1 MYLEGNMNRKPLLFC
16 LLILLSNFIYAKE
29 VSLFKTDQKNYG
41 WTFNNGPEFK
51 GAVVNFEAKKDGEE
65 PVIYLHGDFNGGGN
79 YVNADCRVDNVEAEY
94 LQMYLNTSVEKIT
107 FRVIDTGGVC
117 HQIDYKAKKVD
128 GWQKIK
134 FPLKSFF
141 ENFAKGKSLPEVTRY
156 ESWGGRSKDRQFS
169 GKVKALSF
177 ILGRHGLADNK
188 GTLGFKGMKI
198 LEPVLRYN
206 KNYKLAFE
214 DEAESKDWKF
224 TGKASFSNEKAANGK
239 GALLLTRTVDERQ
252 NETKALSGLIPVT
265 PGKWNAKAAL
275 HSELES
281 QDNSYQGRIRILMYN
296 SKGRQIDDE
305 TLGIATKPQDWFTI
319 KKTISIPPG
328 VTDIRFEASME
339 KTWGKFWIDD
349 IDLTIVFAAT
359 SKSHR
364 ISKILLKPP
373 VLGNLF
379 YPGDKP
385 YMDVEIEARATLA
398 KTQEK
403 VEYVVKD
410 YWGNNLNAPQYA
422 TLNKTD
428 RSKYETKLN
437 LDSYKIEIGKY
448 YEVHISIP
456 KGSGG
461 HWKEYAGLAILP
473 EAPARNYDPT
483 KIPFT
488 IRNWDSRIPVYFD
501 LTDRIGIRVAGVWG
515 RFNNRAPY
523 KPELPGLDKVQ
534 KYKMGISTGAPGA
547 DVERNGWKK
556 QTPEDMA
563 KGMTEWLEKFYEKD
577 RYLQICLGNEPH
589 GTGKTVKDNVKAY
602 KVLYEAIK
610 KFNKDIVVIGT
621 SVNANEEYF
630 KEGFHHY
637 LDAYDFHIYET
648 HKDVRR
654 TLNDYR
660 NLAIKY
666 NALKPIVST
675 ELGLNSQGQ
684 PRLKVASELYRK
696 VTAFF
701 AEGGANVS
709 WFTIMYPDHKGK
721 SRGDSGTAHNTF
733 DCKYNQ
739 YNPKMDAVAYY
750 HMVNQLLDK
759 KFVAEKQYDDVE
771 NHIFKDK
778 DNNCL
783 QVIWKN
789 SGVANVFLTMPG
801 VNEVELTAADGTKAY
816 LNAKG
821 KGLNLTLSDEPYLL
835 SYKCE
840 NPQLSESLKPA
851 EITFEPVHVVQK
863 GTLASV
869 TFSGLNSDTKTDVPF
884 GWELMKEENTLKVK
898 IPSETTSKEGRIS
911 VQNESTYLFSR
922 LVIKKVEEE

>member
-1 MYLEGNMNRKPLLFC
+1 MNYFVLLVSTLF
-16 LLILLSNFIYAKE
+16 LLSSAKGANE
-29 VSLFKTDQKNYG
+29 VSLFKTADKNYG

-51 GAVVNFEAKKDGEE
+51 GAKVDFETKEEDGK
-65 PVIYLHGDFNGGGN
+65 PAIFLHGDFNGGGN

-94 LQMYLNTSVEKIT
+94 LFMELNTSVEKIT

-128 GWQKIK
+128 GWQTVK

-156 ESWGGRSKDRQFS
+156 QSWGGRNKNKNFS

-177 ILGRHGLADNK
+177 ILGRHGLADKK
-188 GTLGFKGMKI
+188 GTMGLKDMK
-198 LEPVLRYN
+198 LLLPVLRYQ
-206 KNYKLAFE
+206 KNYKIDFE
-214 DEAESKDWKF
+214 DENAFKEWKN
-224 TGKASFSNEKAANGK
+224 TGKVSFSVENKK
-239 GALLLTRTVDERQ
+239 SLLLERTIEER
-252 NETKALSGLIPVT
+252 NNSTKALSKLIPVT
-265 PGKWNAKAAL
+265 PGKWTAKVSFK
-275 HSELES
+275 SELES
-281 QDNSYQGRIRILMYN
+281 QDNSYQGRVTMLMYD
-296 SKGRQIDDE
+296 SKARQIDK
-305 TLGIATKPQDWFTI
+305 TTVGIATKPQDWFTV
-319 KKTISIPPG
+319 KKTITVPPG
-328 VTDIRFEASME
+328 VTDVRFEVSLE
-339 KTWGKFWIDD
+339 KTWGKLYVDD
-349 IDLTIVFAAT
+349 FDLSIIYAAT

-385 YMDVEIEARATLA
+385 YMDVEVLTRTNLA
-398 KTQEK
+398 STQEK
-403 VEYVVKD
+403 LEYVLKD
-410 YWGNNLNAPQYA
+410 YWGNNINSPQHV
-422 TLNKTD
+422 TLKKTGKG
-428 RSKYETKLN
+428 KYEAKLN
-437 LDSYKIEIGKY
+437 LDSYKIDTGKY

-461 HWKEYAGLAILP
+461 NWKEHAGLAVLP
-473 EAPARNYDPT
+473 EAPANNYDPT
-483 KIPFT
+483 EIPFT

-501 LTDRIGIRVAGVWG
+501 LSNRIGLRIAGVWG
-515 RFNNRAPY
+515 SFRTRAPY
-523 KPELPGLDKVQ
+523 KPQLPGWDKVK
-534 KYKMGISTGAPGA
+534 KYKMGISTGTPGA

-563 KGMTEWLEKFYEKD
+563 KGITEWLESFYEKD
-577 RYLQICLGNEPH
+577 RYIQICLGNEPH
-589 GTGKTVKDNVKAY
+589 GTGKVVKDNVKAY

-660 NLAIKY
+660 ELAIKY

-684 PRLKVASELYRK
+684 PRLKVASELYKK

-709 WFTIMYPDHKGK
+709 WFTIMYPDTEGK

-750 HMVNQLLDK
+750 HMINQLLDK
-759 KFVAEKQYDDVE
+759 KFVAEKKYDDVE
-771 NHIFKDK
+771 NHVFKDK

-789 SGVANVFLTMPG
+789 DGIQNAFISMPG
-801 VNEVELTAADGTKAY
+801 VNDVLLTAADGTQVQ
-816 LNAKG
+816 LNAEG
-821 KGLNLTLSDEPYLL
+821 KGLNLTLSTEPLL
-835 SYKCE
+835 LTYKCE
-840 NPQLSESLKPA
+840 NPQLSESLTDS
-851 EITFEPVHVVQK
+851 EISFEAFHKVLK
-863 GTLASV
+863 GSKLTLPLK
-869 TFSGLNSDTKTDVPF
+869 GLNDETEMKLPF
-884 GWELMKEENTLKVK
+884 GWELSKTENSVDISL
-898 IPSETTSKEGRIS
+898 PNETSSKEGRLLIKNTNS
-911 VQNESTYLFSR
+911 YLFSR
-922 LVIKKVEEE
+922 MAIINEETD